1 MLYTNGSSR
10 AALKD
15 QDMSNEDRVII
26 IGAGPVGCT
35 AALIMVQQGIAV
47 VLVERESEWAED
59 LRGSTLHPPTLD
71 MLDDLGVTEQLLP
84 QGLIAPTY
92 QYRDRATGAYA
103 EFDLSMLS
111 DHTRHPYRLQCEQ
124 YKLTRTI
131 LPMLEA
137 SGLADIRF
145 STQATSITQDG
156 KGVAVDVEGPRGAN
170 DRETLRGR
178 FLIGA
183 DGGPSKVR
191 QAMDV
196 EFEGFTYPERFLV
209 VTTDFPFEDHLE
221 NLSYVNYISDPVEWC
236 VILAVPGQWRVL
248 FPTDPDEREDAV
260 LDPARVEGLMQGL
273 VATDTP
279 YNKTHITL
287 YRVHQRVAKTYR
299 RGNVVLAGDA
309 AHLNNP
315 LGGMGM
321 NGGLHDVFNLCPKLA
336 AIMQGGA
343 SEDLLNL
350 YERQRRDITI
360 AFIQNQTIQ
369 NKKNM
374 EQVEDEQR
382 LAHIAGLRTM
392 LADREQ
398 AVAFLRR
405 NNMLDALARANA
417 IT

>member
-1 MLYTNGSSR
+1 
-10 AALKD
+10 
-15 QDMSNEDRVII
+15 MSKLDRVII
-26 IGAGPVGCT
+26 VGAGPVGCT
-35 AALIMVQQGIAV
+35 AALILVQQGIPV
-47 VLVERESEWAED
+47 VLVEREPELAED
-59 LRGSTLHPPTLD
+59 LRGSTFHPPTLD

-92 QYRDRATGAYA
+92 QYRDRASGAYA
-103 EFDLSMLS
+103 EFDLSLLQA
-111 DHTRHPYRLQCEQ
+111 HTRHPYRLQCEQ

-137 SGLADIRF
+137 SGLAEIRF
-145 STQATSITQDG
+145 STQLASITQGDDSVTVEVDG
-156 KGVAVDVEGPRGAN
+156 PGGPQTI
-170 DRETLRGR
+170 EGR

-191 QAMDV
+191 QSMDI

-209 VTTDFPFEDHLE
+209 VTTDFPFEEHLE

-236 VILAVPGQWRVL
+236 VILRVPGLWRVL
-248 FPTDPDEREDAV
+248 FPTDPDEAEADV
-260 LDPARVEGLMQGL
+260 LEPARVEGLLQGL

-279 YNKTHITL
+279 YDKTHITL

-336 AIMQGGA
+336 AIMKTGA
-343 SEDLLNL
+343 GEDLLDL

-360 AFIQNQTIQ
+360 EFIQNQTIQ

-374 EQVEDEQR
+374 EQIEEEQR
-382 LAHIAGLRTM
+382 LQHIADLRTM
-392 LADREQ
+392 IADEEQ

-405 NNMLDALARANA
+405 NNMLDALERANA
-417 IT
+417 IE